1 MALHETEAL
10 VIKSYPLA
18 EADKIVVFL
27 TRSHGLVRGVA
38 KGAKR
43 LTSRFGSSLE
53 PFSFVRLEFFQ
64 SGDREL
70 VTIKRADLVES
81 LFSRVS
87 DDVLL
92 TKLAYFSEIVSV
104 FAPPS
109 DPDDRLYRMTRICL
123 ETAASEPG
131 LTDFLTLYFEVWVL
145 RLGGFLPSWK
155 VCSRCGRQLEPG
167 EETVLRA
174 DFRLACASCE
184 RIRQTD
190 RVDSALRELLVLA
203 LKLPPPEFARSAGD
217 FATSVPELSAIMK
230 RMMASVVG
238 REGGALTARGNR
250 D

>member
-53 PFSFVRLEFFQ
+53 PFSIIRLEFFQ

-70 VTIKRADLVES
+70 VTIKRAEIVES
-81 LFSRVS
+81 LFSKVS
-87 DDVLL
+87 DDLL
-92 TKLAYFSEIVSV
+92 LAKFAYFSEVLSV

-123 ETAASEPG
+123 ETAASEPE
-131 LTDFLTLYFEVWVL
+131 LTDFLTLYFEIWVL
-145 RLGGFLPSWK
+145 RLGGFLPSWN
-155 VCSRCGRQLEPG
+155 VCSRCGRQLGEE

-174 DFRLACASCE
+174 DFRLACGACE

-190 RVDSALRELLVLA
+190 RVSAALRELLALA
-203 LKLPPPEFARSAGD
+203 MKLAPPEFARSAEG
-217 FATSVPELSAIMK
+217 FGAAVLELSAIMK
-230 RMMASVVG
+230 RMIATVVG
-238 REGGALTARGNR
+238 RDGAVATARGSR

>member
-70 VTIKRADLVES
+70 VTIKRADLIES

-92 TKLAYFSEIVSV
+92 TKFAYFSEILSV

-109 DPDDRLYRMTRICL
+109 DPDDRLYRMTRLCL
-123 ETAASEPG
+123 ETAASDPA
-131 LTDFLTLYFEVWVL
+131 LTDFLTLYFEIWVL
-145 RLGGFLPSWK
+145 RLGGFLPSWS

-190 RVDSALRELLVLA
+190 RIDARLRELLALA
-203 LKLPPPEFARSAGD
+203 LKLPPPEFARNADG
-217 FATSVPELSAIMK
+217 FGAAALELSAIMK
-230 RMMASVVG
+230 RMIAAVVG
-238 REGGALTARGNR
+238 REGAALTVRGNGN
-250 D
+250 